1 MKKQKKGSGKISAV
15 DFIEEE
21 RKALSPQERKLLKI
35 LTKRNKGERFE
46 RCVV

>member
-21 RKALSPQERKLLKI
+21 RKALSP
-35 LTKRNKGERFE
+35 
-46 RCVV
+46 